1 MSDILKIC
9 GIAIIAT
16 VLSAFLKVNGQQIS
30 KYITQISSILIITSV
45 IISLTPIIDLL
56 RKSINNSAFSLDVLP
71 IIVKSAAIAVICQV
85 VSDICKELG
94 ETMLSNAVEFA
105 GNASIV
111 LLSVPVI
118 NSLLTD
124 VFKLLR
130 S

>member
-1 MSDILKIC
+1 MSDVMKIC
-9 GIAIIAT
+9 GIAVLAT
-16 VLSAFLKVNGQQIS
+16 ILSVVLKNNGQQIS
-30 KYITQISSILIITSV
+30 KYITLLASIIIITS
-45 IISLTPIIDLL
+45 IIASLVPIIDLL
-56 RKSINNSAFSLDVLP
+56 KNTINNGMFSIEVLP
-71 IIVKSAAIAVICQV
+71 IILKAAAIAVICQV

-111 LLSVPVI
+111 LLSVPII

-124 VFKLLR
+124 VFKILR

>member
-9 GIAIIAT
+9 GIAVIAT
-16 VLSAFLKVNGQQIS
+16 VLSSVLKNNGQQIS
-30 KYITQISSILIITSV
+30 KYITVVASILIITS
-45 IISLTPIIDLL
+45 IITSLSPIIDLL
-56 RKSINNSAFSLDVLP
+56 KKSINTSILSVEILP

-85 VSDICKELG
+85 VSDICKESG

-105 GNASIV
+105 GNASII

-118 NSLLTD
+118 TSLLTD
-124 VFKLLR
+124 VFKILR